1 MKTKQMTIK
10 RAVKEINRLT
20 TKLVSTNKE
29 YEMDKIERKI
39 NILKDFIYF
48 QRELAGVN
56 W

>member
-10 RAVKEINRLT
+10 RAVKQINRLT
-20 TKLVSTNKE
+20 TKLVKAKKE

-48 QRELAGVN
+48 QRELAGVI
-56 W
+56 